1 MRISIVGGGTAGWL
15 CALFVQRFLPH
26 TSITLIESEK
36 IGVLGAGEGTTPGFT
51 YFLKQVNIDEEEF
64 IRETKST
71 IKLGI
76 DFINWSGDNTSY
88 KHDFLTGQH
97 ALHFDARKVAEYF
110 KKVAIKRGLIHITG
124 DVINVELNDDG
135 NIREIVLDSLEKI
148 ETDFVMDCSGFRR
161 LILGEVYKP
170 KWISYEKYLKV
181 NTAIPFF
188 LERTETDFI
197 TRTKAITMKYGWMW
211 KTPIQGRWGCGYVFD
226 GNMISEEDASKEIEE
241 YLGHPFESPKTYHF
255 NAGCFEEVWVK
266 NCLSIG
272 LSSGF
277 IEPMEATSLMTVFV
291 QLKILLKHF
300 PNKNI
305 EKYNN
310 YIKSINDQNMCFVY
324 YHYICDRKD
333 TEFWKF
339 YHDLKNIPTGLL
351 KIYDKNLNFKFNN
364 RSEEYEKLFSDS
376 ETVYSTRS
384 WHIVNGGNRKKSGK
398 LI

>member
-26 TSITLIESEK
+26 TSITLIESDK

-124 DVINVELNDDG
+124 EVINVELNDDG

-241 YLGHPFESPKTYHF
+241 YLGHPFESPKTFHF